1 MTAPN
6 TGFFSCPTQVRFG
19 VNAIDGLRDILQSG
33 GWTDILCVIDPALVD
48 SPIMA
53 RINAI
58 AGDAGVT
65 LAPFSQIDPEPKD
78 KSVVAG
84 STLCQASKAQA
95 VIALGGGS
103 AIDVAKAIAILATNG
118 GVVADLEGI
127 DKFSI
132 PPLPLI
138 AIPST
143 AGTGSEVSG
152 AAVITDT
159 SRNVKMAI
167 RHARFGPALH
177 AILDPL
183 AISTVPAHVA
193 VHAGVDAFVHAFESY
208 LSKLGN
214 SWSDGVNLHAMRL
227 ICDNI
232 RPYVANRQNIQAA
245 LGMQNGSALAALS
258 FGTTGLGNVHCM
270 AMVLGSH
277 YPVPHGLANAVCL
290 PHAARFNLI
299 ASPSRYA
306 DVAEAMGMDVRGLP
320 ERDAAEAALEAIDI
334 LCDDLSVPN
343 NFRELGDMGVG
354 GVREESLDAM
364 AKQAFQLNYN
374 RWNPRHTTEADF
386 VKLFR
391 AAY

>member
-1 MTAPN
+1 MTLQK

-19 VNAIDGLRDILQSG
+19 VNAIDGLRDILGDG
-33 GWTDILCVIDPALVD
+33 GWRNVLCVVDPALVD
-48 SPIMA
+48 SKIMT
-53 RINAI
+53 RIA
-58 AGDAGVT
+58 AVAEAAGVT
-65 LAPFSQIDPEPKD
+65 LTQFSEIDPEPKD

-84 STLCQASKAQA
+84 AALCQTQKSEAI
-95 VIALGGGS
+95 IALGGGS
-103 AIDVAKAIAILATNG
+103 AIDVAKTIGILATNG
-118 GVVADLEGI
+118 GVVADLEGV
-127 DKFSI
+127 DRFSI
-132 PPLPLI
+132 APLPLI

-159 SRNVKMAI
+159 ARNVKMAI
-167 RHARFGPALH
+167 RHARFGPAMH

-208 LSKLGN
+208 LSKLAN
-214 SWSDGVNLHAMRL
+214 PWSDAVNLHAMRL
-227 ICDNI
+227 ISENI
-232 RPYVANRQNIQAA
+232 RPYVANRENTQAA

-270 AMVLGSH
+270 AMVLGSR

-299 ASPSRYA
+299 ANPARFG
-306 DVAEAMGMDVRGLP
+306 DVARVMGMNVRGVP
-320 ERDAAEAALEAIDI
+320 EREAAQMGLDAIGT
-334 LCDDLSVPN
+334 LCDDLSVPK
-343 NFRELGDMGVG
+343 RLRDLDVTED
-354 GVREESLDAM
+354 SLDTM
-364 AKQAFQLNYN
+364 AKHAFQLNYN

-386 VKLFR
+386 ISMFR
-391 AAY
+391 SAY